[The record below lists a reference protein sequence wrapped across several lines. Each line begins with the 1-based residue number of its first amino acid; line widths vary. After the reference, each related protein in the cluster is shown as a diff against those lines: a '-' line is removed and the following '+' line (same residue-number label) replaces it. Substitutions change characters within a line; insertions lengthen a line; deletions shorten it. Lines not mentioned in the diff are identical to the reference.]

1 MIGKKLKELIKV
13 RNIKQI
19 KLAKYVGISPS
30 RLSNYLSDKREPD
43 LEMLAKMAKYL
54 NVDLNYFTDV
64 RFPVKKDTSYV
75 PTFEDDSLLAESPA
89 TIESDVSL
97 DDVLEVPFLS
107 INSKKRALKNKTL
120 PIPKILLEDID
131 NPEENAILFEV
142 TTGIGGDTF
151 RQGDY
156 IMAARF
162 SSISA
167 KNGSLVF
174 ESGRNGKVYRFF
186 DDGNI
191 KLLLTEDTKDIH
203 NIPDEA
209 ELSKYYVIVWVIK
222 KP

>member
-75 PTFEDDSLLAESPA
+75 TTFEDDSLLAESA
-89 TIESDVSL
+89 AVIESDVSL